1 MNDAYKTETLTQH
14 GKTYRVQWFYDCDM
28 GAPWEEHD
36 GHGIV
41 SDWTRRDK
49 HPGELVLNED
59 RGSRRFYDFA
69 ATVKKARAE
78 GWNTAPYDWK
88 TKGEQAAAAAM
99 ADFENLRRWCA
110 NQWHWCGIVVS
121 LLDDEGEET
130 GIDAALWGIEDD
142 GFCSDGHHATVVQEL
157 IGECEHQEN
166 RTTYPVTHCA
176 I

>member
-14 GKTYRVQWFYDCDM
+14 GKTYRVQWFYDYDM

-88 TKGEQAAAAAM
+88 TKGEQAAAAALT
-99 ADFENLRRWCA
+99 DFENLRRWCA
-110 NQWHWCGIVVS
+110 NDWHWCGIVVS

-130 GIDAALWGIEDD
+130 GIDASLWGIEDD
-142 GFCSDGHHATVVQEL
+142 GFCSDGYHATVVQDL
-157 IGECEHQEN
+157 IGECEYQEN